1 MLKLQLTSEYQH
13 YLSINA
19 NIDNTMNTDPIK
31 LELYKNM
38 LTSVAE
44 EMGVTLQRTA
54 FSPNI
59 KERLDFSCAVFD
71 STGKMVA
78 QAAHIPVHLGSMPL
92 SVLAAIDHTE
102 MAPGDMIALNDPYRG
117 GTHLPDITLV
127 APVFSD
133 GDIVDG
139 KLKKG
144 RSLKRSG
151 RRIYGKGYSS
161 HNLTERTA
169 RKIKKPV
176 FFVANRAHHADVG
189 GMTPGSMPIATS
201 VIQEGIRIPP
211 VKLIRG
217 GVLDTD
223 LWELILANV
232 RTPEER
238 RGDMEAQL
246 AANRVGE
253 RRLQEMV
260 AKYGITEITTYMQEL
275 CAYASRMVRARLR
288 EIPDGRYTYTD
299 VLDNDGITDEPIEI
313 RVAIEI
319 EDDTALVDF
328 TGTAGQVRGSVNAIY
343 AITLSAVFYTFRCIA
358 GADVPANAGC
368 LEPIRVIAPEG
379 SVVNAKFPAAVAG
392 GNVETS
398 QRIVDVLLGALA
410 QACPDQIPAA
420 SSGTMNNL
428 TIGGYDTSRG
438 KDFTYYETIAGGMGA
453 RPNRDGIDAIHTHMT
468 NTMNTPI
475 EAIETNYPMQ
485 VTTYGIRRGTGGA
498 GKFQGG
504 AGVIRALKLL
514 TDAEVTILSERRKR
528 GPYGL
533 QGGESGQPGCNVL
546 ISGGEEHPLASKV
559 SVSTREGDVIRIETP
574 GGGGF
579 SS

>member
-1 MLKLQLTSEYQH
+1 MKQERKNPTALAVDEV
-13 YLSINA
+13 
-19 NIDNTMNTDPIK
+19 NTDPIK

-71 STGKMVA
+71 NAGKMVA

-92 SVLAAIDHTE
+92 SVLAAIAHTE
-102 MAPGDMIALNDPYRG
+102 MMPGDMIALNDPYRG

-127 APVFSD
+127 APIFSD
-133 GDIVDG
+133 EDG
-139 KLKKG
+139 
-144 RSLKRSG
+144 S
-151 RRIYGKGYSS
+151 
-161 HNLTERTA
+161 
-169 RKIKKPV
+169 KPV

-217 GVLDTD
+217 GALDTD
-223 LWELILANV
+223 LWEFILANV

-253 RRLQEMV
+253 RRLQEMTS
-260 AKYGITEITTYMQEL
+260 KYGATEITAYMQEL
-275 CAYASRMVRARLR
+275 CAYASRMVRARLQ
-288 EIPDGRYTYTD
+288 EIPDGRYIYTD

-319 EDDTALVDF
+319 EGDTALVDF
-328 TGTAGQVRGSVNAIY
+328 TGTAKQVRGSVNAIY
-343 AITLSAVFYTFRCIA
+343 AITLSAVFYAFRCIA

-368 LEPIRVIAPEG
+368 LEPIRVVAPEG
-379 SVVNAKFPAAVAG
+379 TVVNAMFPAAVAG

-428 TIGGYDTSRG
+428 TIGGYDASRR

-485 VTTYGIRRGTGGA
+485 VETYAIRRGTGGE
-498 GKFQGG
+498 GKFRGG
-504 AGVIRALKLL
+504 DGVIRALRLL
-514 TDAEVTILSERRKR
+514 TDAEVTILSERRTQ

-533 QGGESGQPGCNVL
+533 QGGEAGEPGRNVL
-546 ISGGEEHPLASKV
+546 ISGGEERPLPGKV
-559 SVSTREGDVIRIETP
+559 SISTREGDVIRIETP
-574 GGGGF
+574 GGGGYGKKGTTN
-579 SS
+579 S

>member
-1 MLKLQLTSEYQH
+1 
-13 YLSINA
+13 
-19 NIDNTMNTDPIK
+19 MNTDPIK

-71 STGKMVA
+71 GTGKMVA

-92 SVLAAIDHTE
+92 SVLAAIEHTE
-102 MAPGDMIALNDPYRG
+102 MVPGDMIVLNDPYRG

-133 GDIVDG
+133 G
-139 KLKKG
+139 
-144 RSLKRSG
+144 KRDAAEN
-151 RRIYGKGYSS
+151 R
-161 HNLTERTA
+161 
-169 RKIKKPV
+169 PV

-211 VKLIRG
+211 VKLVRSG
-217 GVLDTD
+217 ALDTD
-223 LWELILANV
+223 LWELILSNV

-260 AKYGITEITTYMQEL
+260 TKYGAPEITAYMQEL
-275 CAYASRMVRARLR
+275 CEYASRMVRARLR
-288 EIPDGRYTYTD
+288 AIPDGRYVYTD
-299 VLDNDGITDEPIEI
+299 VLDNDGISDAPIEI
-313 RVAIEI
+313 QVAIEI
-319 EDDTALVDF
+319 ANDTAVVDF
-328 TGTAGQVRGSVNAIY
+328 TGTAPQARGSVNAIY
-343 AITLSAVFYTFRCIA
+343 AITLSAVFYTFRCLA

-379 SVVNAKFPAAVAG
+379 TVVNAKFPAAVAG

-428 TIGGYDTSRG
+428 TIGGYDTARG
-438 KDFTYYETIAGGMGA
+438 KEFTYYETIAGGMGA
-453 RPNRDGIDAIHTHMT
+453 RPDRDGIDAIHTHMT

-485 VTTYGIRRGTGGA
+485 VVAYGIRRGTGGV
-498 GKFQGG
+498 GKYRGG
-504 AGVIRALKLL
+504 AGVIRALRLL
-514 TDAEVTILSERRKR
+514 TDAEVTILSERRVQ

-533 QGGESGQPGCNVL
+533 QGGEAGQPGSNVL
-546 ISGGEEHPLASKV
+546 ISDGEEHPLAGKV
-559 SVSTREGDVIRIETP
+559 SISTREGDVIRIETP

-579 SS
+579 SA

>member
-1 MLKLQLTSEYQH
+1 MLKCNQLLNSDAICQLH
-13 YLSINA
+13 N
-19 NIDNTMNTDPIK
+19 NTMNADPIK

-71 STGKMVA
+71 GTGKMVA

-92 SVLAAIDHTE
+92 SVLAAIAHTE

-133 GDIVDG
+133 EKGNQG
-139 KLKKG
+139 K
-144 RSLKRSG
+144 KR
-151 RRIYGKGYSS
+151 
-161 HNLTERTA
+161 
-169 RKIKKPV
+169 PV

-217 GVLDTD
+217 GELDTD

-253 RRLQEMV
+253 RRLREM
-260 AKYGITEITTYMQEL
+260 ATKYGATEITAYMQEL

-288 EIPDGRYTYTD
+288 EIPGGRYVYTD
-299 VLDNDGITDEPIEI
+299 VLDNDGITDDPIEI
-313 RVAIEI
+313 QVAIEI
-319 EDDTALVDF
+319 ENDTAVVDF
-328 TGTAGQVRGSVNAIY
+328 TGTAPQARGSVNAIY

-379 SVVNAKFPAAVAG
+379 TVVNAKFPAAVAG

-428 TIGGYDTSRG
+428 TIGGYDDSHG

-485 VTTYGIRRGTGGA
+485 VVEYAIRRGTGGA
-498 GKFQGG
+498 GKFRGG
-504 AGVIRALKLL
+504 AGVIRALRLL
-514 TDAEVTILSERRKR
+514 TDAEVTILSERRTR

-533 QGGESGQPGCNVL
+533 QGGEAGQPGCNMF
-546 ISGGEEHPLASKV
+546 ISGGEEYPLASKV

-574 GGGGF
+574 GGGGYGKKE
-579 SS
+579 

>member
-1 MLKLQLTSEYQH
+1 M
-13 YLSINA
+13 
-19 NIDNTMNTDPIK
+19 DPIK

-44 EMGVTLQRTA
+44 EMGVTLRRTA

-71 STGKMVA
+71 NTGKMVA

-92 SVLAAIDHTE
+92 SVLAAIAHTE
-102 MAPGDMIALNDPYRG
+102 MVPGDMIALNDPYRG

-127 APVFSD
+127 APVFPDDTEKSA
-133 GDIVDG
+133 
-139 KLKKG
+139 
-144 RSLKRSG
+144 KR
-151 RRIYGKGYSS
+151 RPI
-161 HNLTERTA
+161 
-169 RKIKKPV
+169 

-189 GMTPGSMPIATS
+189 GMSPGSMPIATS

-217 GVLDTD
+217 GELNTD

-232 RTPEER
+232 RTPGER
-238 RGDMEAQL
+238 RGDIEAQL

-253 RRLQEMV
+253 RRLTEMV
-260 AKYGITEITTYMQEL
+260 AKYGTEEITAYMEEL
-275 CAYASRMVRARLR
+275 RAYASRRVRARLR
-288 EIPDGRYTYTD
+288 EIPDGRYVYAD
-299 VLDNDGITDEPIEI
+299 VLDNDGIVDEPIEI

-319 EDDTALVDF
+319 EDDTAIVDF
-328 TGTAGQVRGSVNAIY
+328 TGTAPQARGSVNAIY

-358 GADVPANAGC
+358 GADVPANGGC
-368 LEPIRVIAPEG
+368 LDPIQVIAPEG

-428 TIGGYDTSRG
+428 TIGGYDVSRG
-438 KDFTYYETIAGGMGA
+438 KEFTYYETIAGGMGA
-453 RPNRDGIDAIHTHMT
+453 RPNRDGIDAVHTHMT

-485 VTTYGIRRGTGGA
+485 VVAYGIRHGTGGA
-498 GKFQGG
+498 GKFRGG
-504 AGVIRALKLL
+504 AGVVRALRML
-514 TDAEVTILSERRKR
+514 TDAEVTILSERRTR

-533 QGGESGQPGCNVL
+533 QGGAPGQPGYNVL
-546 ISGGEEHPLASKV
+546 ISDGEERPLSGKV
-559 SVSTREGDVIRIETP
+559 SISTREGDIIRIETP

-579 SS
+579 FNYGPPKKA

>member
-1 MLKLQLTSEYQH
+1 
-13 YLSINA
+13 
-19 NIDNTMNTDPIK
+19 MNTDPIK

-71 STGKMVA
+71 NTGKMVA

-92 SVLAAIDHTE
+92 SVLAAIAHTE
-102 MAPGDMIALNDPYRG
+102 MVPGDMIALNDPYRG

-127 APVFSD
+127 APVFSNGDMEKWKD
-133 GDIVDG
+133 GRKSEWKDRRG
-139 KLKKG
+139 SQSS
-144 RSLKRSG
+144 SLPNFQ
-151 RRIYGKGYSS
+151 SS
-161 HNLTERTA
+161 IR
-169 RKIKKPV
+169 PV

-189 GMTPGSMPIATS
+189 GMSPGSMPIATS

-211 VKLIRG
+211 IKLIRG
-217 GVLDTD
+217 GELDTD
-223 LWELILANV
+223 LWEFILANV
-232 RTPEER
+232 RTPGER
-238 RGDMEAQL
+238 RGDMEAQV

-253 RRLQEMV
+253 RRLWEMMG
-260 AKYGITEITTYMQEL
+260 KYGAPEITEYMQEL

-288 EIPDGRYTYTD
+288 EIPNGRYTYTD

-328 TGTAGQVRGSVNAIY
+328 TGTAQQVRGSVNAIY
-343 AITLSAVFYTFRCIA
+343 AITLSAVFYAFRCIA
-358 GADVPANAGC
+358 GTDVPANAGC
-368 LEPIRVIAPEG
+368 LEPIRVVAPEG
-379 SVVNAKFPAAVAG
+379 TVVNAKFPAAVAG

-428 TIGGYDTSRG
+428 TIGGYDVSRQ
-438 KDFTYYETIAGGMGA
+438 KEFTYYETIAGGMGA

-485 VTTYGIRRGTGGA
+485 VAAYAIRRGTGGP
-498 GKFQGG
+498 GKFRGG
-504 AGVIRALKLL
+504 DGVIRALRLL
-514 TDAEVTILSERRKR
+514 TDAEVTLLSERRTR

-533 QGGESGQPGCNVL
+533 QGGEQGKSGRNVL
-546 ISGGEEHPLASKV
+546 ISDGEEHPLAGKV
-559 SVSTREGDVIRIETP
+559 SISTREGEVIRIETP
-574 GGGGF
+574 GGGGYGKKGTPN
-579 SS
+579 S

>member
-1 MLKLQLTSEYQH
+1 
-13 YLSINA
+13 
-19 NIDNTMNTDPIK
+19 MNTDPIK

-71 STGKMVA
+71 NTGKMVA

-92 SVLAAIDHTE
+92 SVLAAIAHTE
-102 MAPGDMIALNDPYRG
+102 MVPGDMIALNDPYRG

-127 APVFSD
+127 APVFSN
-133 GDIVDG
+133 GDIVEEESE
-139 KLKKG
+139 KV

-151 RRIYGKGYSS
+151 RRIYGKDFSS
-161 HNLTERTA
+161 HNPSERTA
-169 RKIKKPV
+169 RQIKKPV

-189 GMTPGSMPIATS
+189 GMSPGSMPIATS

-211 VKLIRG
+211 IKLIRG
-217 GVLDTD
+217 GELDTD
-223 LWELILANV
+223 LWEFILANV

-238 RGDMEAQL
+238 RGDMEAQI

-253 RRLQEMV
+253 RRLREMMG
-260 AKYGITEITTYMQEL
+260 KYGATEITTYMQEL

-288 EIPDGRYTYTD
+288 EIPNGRYTYTD
-299 VLDNDGITDEPIEI
+299 VLDNDGITDAPIEI

-328 TGTAGQVRGSVNAIY
+328 TGTAKQVQGSVNAIY
-343 AITLSAVFYTFRCIA
+343 AITLSAVFYVFRCIA

-368 LEPIRVIAPEG
+368 LEPIRVVAPEG
-379 SVVNAKFPAAVAG
+379 TVVNAKFPAAVAG

-428 TIGGYDTSRG
+428 TIGGYDVSRG

-485 VTTYGIRRGTGGA
+485 VAAYAIRRGTGGA
-498 GKFQGG
+498 GKFRGG
-504 AGVIRALKLL
+504 AGVIRALRLL
-514 TDAEVTILSERRKR
+514 TDAEVTILSERRAR

-533 QGGESGQPGCNVL
+533 QGGEPGKPGRNVL
-546 ISGGEEHPLASKV
+546 ISGGEEHPLAGKV
-559 SVSTREGDVIRIETP
+559 SVSTREGDVIWIETP

-579 SS
+579 LS

>member
-1 MLKLQLTSEYQH
+1 
-13 YLSINA
+13 
-19 NIDNTMNTDPIK
+19 MNTDPIK
-31 LELYKNM
+31 LELYKNI

-71 STGKMVA
+71 GSGQMVA

-92 SVLAAIDHTE
+92 SVLAAIERTE
-102 MAPGDMIALNDPYRG
+102 MAPGDMVVLNDPYCG

-133 GDIVDG
+133 EKSDDG
-139 KLKKG
+139 ET
-144 RSLKRSG
+144 R
-151 RRIYGKGYSS
+151 
-161 HNLTERTA
+161 
-169 RKIKKPV
+169 PV

-217 GVLDTD
+217 GQLDTD
-223 LWELILANV
+223 LWDLILANV

-253 RRLQEMV
+253 RRLQEIV
-260 AKYGITEITTYMQEL
+260 NKYGTPEITAYMQAL

-288 EIPDGRYTYTD
+288 EIPDGRYVYTD
-299 VLDNDGITDEPIEI
+299 VLDNDGITDDPIEI

-319 EDDTALVDF
+319 ENNTAVVDF
-328 TGTAGQVRGSVNAIY
+328 TGTAPQVRGSVNAIY
-343 AITLSAVFYTFRCIA
+343 AITLSAVFYTFRCIS

-368 LEPIRVIAPEG
+368 LEPIQVIAPEG
-379 SVVNAKFPAAVAG
+379 TVVNAKFPAAVAG

-438 KDFTYYETIAGGMGA
+438 KEFTYYETIAGGMGA
-453 RPNRDGIDAIHTHMT
+453 RPNCDGIDAVHTHMT

-475 EAIETNYPMQ
+475 EAIETSYPMQ
-485 VTTYGIRRGTGGA
+485 VATYAIRRGTGGS
-498 GKFQGG
+498 GKFRGG

-514 TDAEVTILSERRKR
+514 TDAEVTILSESRSR

-533 QGGESGQPGCNVL
+533 QGGEPGAPGRNVL
-546 ISGGEEHPLASKV
+546 ISDGEEHPLPGKV

>member
-1 MLKLQLTSEYQH
+1 
-13 YLSINA
+13 
-19 NIDNTMNTDPIK
+19 MNTDPIK

-71 STGKMVA
+71 NTGKMVA

-92 SVLAAIDHTE
+92 SVLAAIAHTE
-102 MAPGDMIALNDPYRG
+102 MVPGDMIALNDPYRG

-133 GDIVDG
+133 GDMEKWKDG
-139 KLKKG
+139 RKSEWKDRRG
-144 RSLKRSG
+144 SQSSSLPNFQ
-151 RRIYGKGYSS
+151 SS
-161 HNLTERTA
+161 IR
-169 RKIKKPV
+169 PV

-189 GMTPGSMPIATS
+189 GMSPGSMPIATS

-211 VKLIRG
+211 IKLIRG
-217 GVLDTD
+217 GELDTD
-223 LWELILANV
+223 LWEFILANV
-232 RTPEER
+232 RTPGER
-238 RGDMEAQL
+238 RGDMEAQV
-246 AANRVGE
+246 AANRVGG
-253 RRLQEMV
+253 RRLREMMG
-260 AKYGITEITTYMQEL
+260 KYGAPEITEYMQEL

-328 TGTAGQVRGSVNAIY
+328 TGTAQQVRGSVNAIY
-343 AITLSAVFYTFRCIA
+343 AITLSAVFYAFRCIA

-368 LEPIRVIAPEG
+368 LEPIRVVAPEG
-379 SVVNAKFPAAVAG
+379 TVVNAKFPAAVAG

-428 TIGGYDTSRG
+428 TIGGYDVSRQ
-438 KDFTYYETIAGGMGA
+438 KEFTYYETIAGGMGA

-485 VTTYGIRRGTGGA
+485 VRAYSIRRGTGGP
-498 GKFQGG
+498 GKFRGG
-504 AGVIRALKLL
+504 DGVIRALRLL
-514 TDAEVTILSERRKR
+514 TEAEVTLLSERRAR

-533 QGGESGQPGCNVL
+533 QGGEQGKPGRNVL
-546 ISGGEEHPLASKV
+546 ISDGEEHPLAGKV
-559 SVSTREGDVIRIETP
+559 SISTREGDVIRIETP
-574 GGGGF
+574 GGGGYGKKGTPN
-579 SS
+579 S

>member
-1 MLKLQLTSEYQH
+1 M
-13 YLSINA
+13 
-19 NIDNTMNTDPIK
+19 DPIK

-44 EMGVTLQRTA
+44 EMGVTLRRTA

-71 STGKMVA
+71 DTGKMVA

-92 SVLAAIDHTE
+92 SVLAAIAHTE
-102 MAPGDMIALNDPYRG
+102 MVPGDMIALNDPYRG

-127 APVFSD
+127 APVFPD
-133 GDIVDG
+133 KKEQQG
-139 KLKKG
+139 K
-144 RSLKRSG
+144 
-151 RRIYGKGYSS
+151 
-161 HNLTERTA
+161 NQPA
-169 RKIKKPV
+169 

-189 GMTPGSMPIATS
+189 GMSPGSMPIATS

-211 VKLIRG
+211 VKLVRG
-217 GVLDTD
+217 GALNTD

-238 RGDMEAQL
+238 RGDIEAQV

-260 AKYGITEITTYMQEL
+260 TKYGTTEIAAYMEEL
-275 CAYASRMVRARLR
+275 RGYASRMVRARLR
-288 EIPDGRYTYTD
+288 EIPDGRYVYAD

-319 EDDTALVDF
+319 KGDTAVVDF
-328 TGTAGQVRGSVNAIY
+328 TGTAPQVRGSVNAIY
-343 AITLSAVFYTFRCIA
+343 AITLSAVFYTFRCLA

-368 LEPIRVIAPEG
+368 LEPIQVIAPEG
-379 SVVNAKFPAAVAG
+379 SVVNATFPAAVAG

-398 QRIVDVLLGALA
+398 QRIVDVLLGALS
-410 QACPDQIPAA
+410 QACPDEIPAA

-428 TIGGYDTSRG
+428 TIGGYDASRG
-438 KDFTYYETIAGGMGA
+438 KEFTYYETIAGGMGA
-453 RPNRDGIDAIHTHMT
+453 RPNSDGIDAIHTHMT

-485 VTTYGIRRGTGGA
+485 VVEYAIRRGTGGK
-498 GKFQGG
+498 GKFRGG
-504 AGVIRALKLL
+504 AGVVRALRIL
-514 TDAEVTILSERRKR
+514 TDAEATILSERRTR

-533 QGGESGQPGCNVL
+533 QGGEQGKPGRNVL
-546 ISGGEEHPLASKV
+546 ISGKKEHQLAGKA
-559 SVSTREGDVIRIETP
+559 SVSMEEGDVIRIETP

-579 SS
+579 LRKHRPDTIVKKA

>member
-1 MLKLQLTSEYQH
+1 
-13 YLSINA
+13 
-19 NIDNTMNTDPIK
+19 MNTDPIK

-71 STGKMVA
+71 GTGKMVA

-92 SVLAAIDHTE
+92 SVLAAIEHTE
-102 MAPGDMIALNDPYRG
+102 MAPGDMIALNDPYSG

-127 APVFSD
+127 APIFSGENGND
-133 GDIVDG
+133 
-139 KLKKG
+139 
-144 RSLKRSG
+144 SES
-151 RRIYGKGYSS
+151 
-161 HNLTERTA
+161 
-169 RKIKKPV
+169 KPV

-211 VKLIRG
+211 VKLIRSG
-217 GVLDTD
+217 ELDTD

-253 RRLQEMV
+253 RRLQEIV
-260 AKYGITEITTYMQEL
+260 TKYGAAEITTYMQEL
-275 CAYASRMVRARLR
+275 CEYASRMVRARLQ

-299 VLDNDGITDEPIEI
+299 ALDNDGISDEPITI
-313 RVAIEI
+313 QVAIEI
-319 EDDTALVDF
+319 ENDTAVVDF
-328 TGTAGQVRGSVNAIY
+328 TGTAPQARGSVNAIY
-343 AITLSAVFYTFRCIA
+343 AITLSAVFYTFRCLA

-368 LEPIRVIAPEG
+368 LEPIRVITPEG
-379 SVVNAKFPAAVAG
+379 SVVNANFPAAVAG

-428 TIGGYDTSRG
+428 TIGGYDNSRG

-453 RPNRDGIDAIHTHMT
+453 RPDRDGIDAIHTHMT

-485 VTTYGIRRGTGGA
+485 VMTYAVRRGTGGA
-498 GKFQGG
+498 GKFRGG
-504 AGVIRALKLL
+504 AGVIRSLKLL
-514 TDAEVTILSERRKR
+514 TDAEVTILSERRTR

-546 ISGGEEHPLASKV
+546 ISGGEEHPLAGKV
-559 SVSTREGDVIRIETP
+559 SVSTSEGDVIRIETP

-579 SS
+579 SCS